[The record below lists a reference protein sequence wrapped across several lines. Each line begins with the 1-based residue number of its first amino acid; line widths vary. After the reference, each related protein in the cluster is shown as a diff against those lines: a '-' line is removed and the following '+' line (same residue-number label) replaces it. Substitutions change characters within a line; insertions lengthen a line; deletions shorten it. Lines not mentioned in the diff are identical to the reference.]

1 MECRNSADAL
11 PGRSALTSYLSNS
24 MPEAAA
30 RGRKIALAIFDIDNM
45 RHINEE
51 LGVNGGDL
59 VISEVASRLKSAVRG
74 NDFISRFGGHK
85 FALVIFYNDMGR
97 VTETLDKAMN
107 ACSAPMTVGDR
118 VMSASISVG
127 CSVFPE
133 CSNRVEEV
141 ISMADQAT
149 MRARAAGGGQSVL
162 FDHSMRKDLDQRK
175 WVDSHLI
182 DAMTN
187 DKIRPFFQPLI
198 DIKQAKVVGF
208 EVLARWVCDDTTV
221 FPDQFI
227 AAAERSGQI
236 CPMTFHLLN
245 RTCEFATKLGGDHT
259 YAINLS
265 PVHLRSPDE
274 ADKII
279 ELINSH
285 GLGLDRFEFE
295 VTENVVIDDMKTA
308 AEFLG
313 RLRQAGASIGL
324 DDFGAG
330 YSSLQYIRGLP
341 FDKIKIDRA
350 YITDINKNDGSTIVN
365 AIISL
370 SRALGF
376 KVTAEGIEDYE
387 TADLLDAL
395 DCDRGQG
402 WLWSKAV
409 PAEEVSGKLAELD
422 VTLREH
428 QATNAA
434 PPMAE
439 IDLDNLPDMPE
450 EFLEYA

>member
-1 MECRNSADAL
+1 MDTVSISAL
-11 PGRSALTSYLSNS
+11 PDRQALVSYLRTS

-30 RGRKIALAIFDIDNM
+30 RGRKIALAILDIDNI

-51 LGVNGGDL
+51 LGVIGGDK
-59 VISEVASRLKSAVRG
+59 VIAEVAGRLRGAVKA
-74 NDFISRFGGHK
+74 NDFIARFGGHK
-85 FALVIFYNDMGR
+85 FAVVIFFNSMGR

-107 ACSAPMTVGDR
+107 ACSSPMDVDDR
-118 VMSASISVG
+118 TMSASISVG

-133 CSNRVEEV
+133 CSDRVEEV
-141 ISMADQAT
+141 ITMADQAT
-149 MRARAAGGGQSVL
+149 VSARAAGGGQSVL

-175 WVDSHLI
+175 WVDSHLL
-182 DAMTN
+182 DAISSE
-187 DKIRPFFQPLI
+187 KIRPFFQPLI
-198 DIKQAKVVGF
+198 DIRHAKVAGF
-208 EVLARWVCDDTTV
+208 EMLARWVCEDTTV

-227 AAAERSGQI
+227 AAAERSGQV
-236 CPMTFHLLN
+236 CPMTYHLIEK
-245 RTCEFATKLGGDHT
+245 TCEFAVELGGDYT

-265 PVHLRSPDE
+265 PVHLRDPDE

-279 ELINSH
+279 QLITGY
-285 GLGLDRFEFE
+285 GLTMDRFEFE
-295 VTENVVIDDMKTA
+295 VTENVIIDDMKVA
-308 AEFLG
+308 ADFLG
-313 RLRQAGASIGL
+313 RLRKAGSSIGL

-350 YITDINKNDGSTIVN
+350 YITDVTKNDGSTIVN

-376 KVTAEGIEDYE
+376 KVTAEGIEDFE
-387 TADLLDAL
+387 TADLLEAL

-402 WLWSKAV
+402 WLWAKAV
-409 PAEEVSGKLAELD
+409 PAEEVVAKLMEVETMLAD
-422 VTLREH
+422 HR
-428 QATNAA
+428 AANAA
-434 PPMAE
+434 PPIME

>member
-1 MECRNSADAL
+1 MGYCKSVTAL
-11 PGRSALTSYLSNS
+11 PGRRALSTYLSTS

-30 RGRKIALAIFDIDNM
+30 CGRKIALAIFDLDNI

-51 LGVNGGDL
+51 LGVIGGDR
-59 VISEVASRLKSAVRG
+59 VINEVALRLRDAIKA
-74 NDFISRFGGHK
+74 NDFIARFGGHK
-85 FALVIFYNDMGR
+85 FAVVIFYNSMGR

-107 ACSAPMTVGDR
+107 ACSAPMTIDNR
-118 VMSASISVG
+118 ELSASISVG

-133 CSNRVEEV
+133 CSDRVDEV
-141 ISMADQAT
+141 IAMADQAT
-149 MRARAAGGGQSVL
+149 ARARAAGGGQSVL

-175 WVDSHLI
+175 WVDSHLV
-182 DAMTN
+182 DAMEN

-198 DIKQAKVVGF
+198 DLRRGSVIGF
-208 EVLARWVCDDTTV
+208 EVLARWVCDDRTV

-227 AAAERSGQI
+227 SAAERSGQV
-236 CPMTFHLLN
+236 CPMTFHLLQ
-245 RTCEFATKLGGDHT
+245 RTCEFATELGGDYT
-259 YAINLS
+259 YAVNLS
-265 PVHLRSPDE
+265 PVHLRDPDE
-274 ADKII
+274 ANKII
-279 ELINSH
+279 DLITSH
-285 GLGLDRFEFE
+285 GLTLDRFEFE

-308 AEFLG
+308 SEFLG
-313 RLRQAGASIGL
+313 RLRKAGASIGL

-350 YITDINKNDGSTIVN
+350 YITDITKNDGSTIVN

-376 KVTAEGIEDYE
+376 KVTAEGIEDFG
-387 TADLLDAL
+387 TADLLEAL

-409 PAEEVSGKLAELD
+409 AAEEVRNKLSEVEIMLAD
-422 VTLREH
+422 H
-428 QATNAA
+428 QAANAA
-434 PPMAE
+434 PPIAE